1 MRFVGL
7 ACSLQLPSTTSRG
20 AAVPGSPRGSARI
33 RRWSEC
39 CRPSFGT
46 TNSSSASCL
55 QRHFPFEVR
64 RCSSAKRLRLS
75 RNSFLTNQTMQI
87 SQSEIIMRVRHFVHE
102 NFLYMHSNFQLRDDD
117 LLLEKGVIDSMTIVE
132 ISSFTEREFGIN
144 AIEDEVNH
152 ANFGSLAG
160 IGRFVSER
168 QSVRA
173 A

>member
-1 MRFVGL
+1 
-7 ACSLQLPSTTSRG
+7 
-20 AAVPGSPRGSARI
+20 
-33 RRWSEC
+33 
-39 CRPSFGT
+39 
-46 TNSSSASCL
+46 
-55 QRHFPFEVR
+55 
-64 RCSSAKRLRLS
+64 
-75 RNSFLTNQTMQI
+75 MQI